1 MIRWVRRHAALVAV
15 AGIVLAS
22 AAVRLRVAGVPLE
35 RDEGEYA
42 YAGQLILQGIPPYQL
57 AYNMKF
63 PGTYYAYS
71 LILMLFGH
79 TPWGIHLGL
88 LVVNAAT
95 IVVLFLL
102 GRRLLGEL
110 GGLIAA
116 TAFAV
121 LSIDRWVFGVFAHA
135 TNFVMLPALVGWL
148 ILGKALETKRTSAFL
163 LAGLLLG
170 TAVLMKQHAVAFVL
184 LGAGL
189 VVWHAFNTPGEA
201 LFGAFV
207 RAAWLGLGAAIPFAL
222 LCLVLGRYGV
232 FGRFWF
238 WTVLYAKEYVSEV
251 PSSVMLRAF
260 WRGFGLVTEATFPIW
275 WLVPIGIVGLFV
287 APPSPNARRVI
298 GALSTA
304 SILAMIPGFYFR
316 QHYFILVLPA
326 AALLIAVAILSVQRI
341 LERRVSSAV
350 ARGVAVA
357 VFLIAVG
364 TYVVIEREY
373 LFVTGA
379 RALNRQI
386 YPTNPFVEAE
396 IIGRYIQERTGP
408 DDRIAVLGS
417 EPEIYFYAKRKSAT
431 GHIYTYALM
440 EQQPYARQMQ
450 AEMIKEIEAAH
461 PVYVVFVR
469 SRLSWLARSPEEPI
483 LQWAD
488 RYIRRCYERV
498 GVAEVVETAEDTVM
512 RWDADARDYQ
522 PASVNTIFTYRR
534 KNADSC
540 SAVQ

>member
-1 MIRWVRRHAALVAV
+1 MIAWVRRHAALVAV
-15 AGIVLAS
+15 AGILLAA

-42 YAGQLILQGIPPYQL
+42 YAGQLILQGIPPYEL

-71 LILMLFGH
+71 VILALFGH
-79 TPWGIHLGL
+79 TPWGIHVGL

-95 IVVLFLL
+95 ILVLFLL
-102 GRRLLGEL
+102 GRRLLGEF
-110 GGLIAA
+110 GGVIAA

-135 TNFVMLPALVGWL
+135 THFVMLPALGGWL
-148 ILGKALETKRTSAFL
+148 ILARAIKSNRAGAFL
-163 LAGLLLG
+163 LAGVLLG
-170 TAVLMKQHAVAFVL
+170 TAVLMKQHAAAFVL
-184 LGAGL
+184 VGAGL
-189 VVWHAFNTPGEA
+189 VVWQAFNTRGEA
-201 LFGAFV
+201 LSPAFV
-207 RAAWLGLGAAIPFAL
+207 RAGWVALGAAIPFAL
-222 LCLVLGRYGV
+222 LCLVLAAYGV

-251 PSSVMLRAF
+251 PSSMMLRTF
-260 WRGFGLVTEATFPIW
+260 WRGFDSVTEATFPIW
-275 WLVPIGIVGLFV
+275 WLVPIGIAGLFV
-287 APPSPNARRVI
+287 APPSVPARRVI
-298 GALSTA
+298 GALTAA

-316 QHYFILVLPA
+316 QHYFIQVLPA
-326 AALLIAVAILSVQRI
+326 AALLVSVAVVSLERA

-350 ARGVAVA
+350 ARRVAVA
-357 VFLIAVG
+357 VFLVAVG

-379 RALNRQI
+379 RALNRQL

-431 GHIYTYALM
+431 GYIYAYALM

-469 SRLSWLARSPEEPI
+469 SALSWLARSPEEPI

-498 GVAEVVETAEDTVM
+498 GVAEVVDRAEDTVM

-522 PASVNTIFTYRR
+522 PASVNTLFTYRR

-540 SAVQ
+540 SVGQ

>member
-1 MIRWVRRHAALVAV
+1 MIRCVRRHAALVAV

-22 AAVRLRVAGVPLE
+22 AAVRFRVAGVPLE

-71 LILMLFGH
+71 LILTLFGH
-79 TPWGIHLGL
+79 TPWGIHVGL
-88 LVVNAAT
+88 LAVNAAT

-102 GRRLLGEL
+102 GRRLLGEF

-135 TNFVMLPALVGWL
+135 THFVMLPALVGWL
-148 ILGKALETKRTSAFL
+148 ILGRALETKRASAFL

-189 VVWHAFNTPGEA
+189 VVWHAFNTRGEA
-201 LFGAFV
+201 LSGAFV

-326 AALLIAVAILSVQRI
+326 AALLVAVAILSVQRV

-461 PVYVVFVR
+461 PVYLVFVR

-498 GVAEVVETAEDTVM
+498 GVAEVVERADDTVM

-540 SAVQ
+540 TVAQ

>member
-1 MIRWVRRHAALVAV
+1 MIVWARRHAALVAV

-22 AAVRLRVAGVPLE
+22 AAVRLRVATVPLE

-71 LILMLFGH
+71 LILALFGH
-79 TPWGIHLGL
+79 TPWGIHVGL

-102 GRRLLGEL
+102 GRRLLGEF

-135 TNFVMLPALVGWL
+135 THFVMLPALVGWL
-148 ILGKALETKRTSAFL
+148 ILGSALETRRASAFL
-163 LAGLLLG
+163 RAGLLLG

-189 VVWHAFNTPGEA
+189 VVWHAFNTRGEA
-201 LFGAFV
+201 LSGAFV
-207 RAAWLGLGAAIPFAL
+207 RAAWLGLGAAMPFAL
-222 LCLVLGRYGV
+222 LCLVLAAYGV

-260 WRGFGLVTEATFPIW
+260 WRGFDLVTEATFPIW

-316 QHYFILVLPA
+316 QHYFIQVLPA
-326 AALLIAVAILSVQRI
+326 AALLVAVAILSVQRV

-357 VFLIAVG
+357 IFLIAVG

-379 RALNRQI
+379 RALSRQV
-386 YPTNPFVEAE
+386 YSTNPFVEAE
-396 IIGRYIQERTGP
+396 LIGRYIQERTGP

-431 GHIYTYALM
+431 GYIYTYALM

-461 PVYVVFVR
+461 PAYVVFVR
-469 SRLSWLARSPEEPI
+469 SALSWLARSPEEPV

-488 RYIRRCYERV
+488 RYVRRCYERV
-498 GVAEVVETAEDTVM
+498 GVSEVVERAEDTVM

-540 SAVQ
+540 SAAQ